1 MIDDQLAEIRSNVE
15 GGMKEKGRMNLWRR
29 FNFWSGKQ
37 VLSCFDYQAHEFMPD
52 AIGESELV
60 FQPNLLV
67 WLNTCEIL

>member
-1 MIDDQLAEIRSNVE
+1 MTILQEVGQTWKGGWKKRE
-15 GGMKEKGRMNLWRR
+15 GWTYERR

-37 VLSCFDYQAHEFMPD
+37 VLSCFEYQAHEYMPD